1 MGRAAM
7 TPELAPSQLKKTRAW
22 EHIIR
27 FAFGGAITVLTGLIG
42 HAWGP
47 WIAGLFLAFPAIL
60 PASLTLVKQHD
71 GRRQAVEDARGAR
84 LATVGLWAFAAVV
97 IALAGRSAPA
107 IVLVAATLAWL
118 GVALGLW
125 FVRYGRTSSR

>member
-1 MGRAAM
+1 M
-7 TPELAPSQLKKTRAW
+7 TPELAPSQLKKARAW
-22 EHIIR
+22 EHAVR
-27 FAFGGAITVLTGLIG
+27 FVFGGAITVLTGLIG
-42 HAWGP
+42 RAWGP

-71 GRRQAVEDARGAR
+71 GRRQAIEDARGAR

-97 IALAGRSAPA
+97 IVLAGRSTPS

-118 GVALGLW
+118 FVALGLW
-125 FVRYGRTSSR
+125 FLRYRRAPSGS